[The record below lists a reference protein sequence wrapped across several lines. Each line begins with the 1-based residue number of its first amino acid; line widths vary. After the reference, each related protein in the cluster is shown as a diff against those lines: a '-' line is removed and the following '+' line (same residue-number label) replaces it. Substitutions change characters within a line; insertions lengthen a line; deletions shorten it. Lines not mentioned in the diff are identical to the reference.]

1 MNIGLIAHDAKK
13 TLLQNLCIAYRSVLA
28 KHTLYA
34 TGTSG
39 RLVEEATG
47 LNVRKY
53 LAGHVGGVQQM
64 GSQIEQND
72 LDLVIFLRDPE
83 QPKQHEPDVHRII
96 RLCDVHSIPLATNLA
111 TAEMLIKS
119 LDRGEMDWRESTGET
134 TNTTEKEQKLPVTEK
149 NGTAPEKTE
158 HILNRLIIGVGVC
171 VAVIA
176 VLIGVKLYRQDRQMD
191 ITEPFARSMVLASD
205 PLSAEKRFQAET
217 LSADLCVGETSV
229 PLNDISF
236 SSQVKA
242 GLFDLDHKKV
252 LFAQN
257 MYDQV
262 YPASITKIMTAL
274 LAMEYNQP
282 DTQVTI
288 TEEDLA
294 LEDGSQMSGLAVG
307 DTVTMDQLF
316 HALLIYSANDAAMA
330 IARQVGGSVENFVQM
345 MNDKAASLAMTG
357 THFANPHGL
366 HDENHY
372 TTAYD
377 VYLMLYAA
385 YQHTEFQNT
394 MSMSSYTLNMTHAD
408 GTAGT
413 IYLSSTDKYL
423 TGEKNAPEN
432 VTVLGGKTGTT
443 DEAGSCLAL
452 VSQNAYGEPF
462 ISVILHAST
471 KVELYEDM
479 NTLLSNINS

>member
-1 MNIGLIAHDAKK
+1 MK
-13 TLLQNLCIAYRSVLA
+13 
-28 KHTLYA
+28 
-34 TGTSG
+34 
-39 RLVEEATG
+39 
-47 LNVRKY
+47 
-53 LAGHVGGVQQM
+53 
-64 GSQIEQND
+64 
-72 LDLVIFLRDPE
+72 
-83 QPKQHEPDVHRII
+83 
-96 RLCDVHSIPLATNLA
+96 
-111 TAEMLIKS
+111 
-119 LDRGEMDWRESTGET
+119 STGET

-158 HILNRLIIGVGVC
+158 HILNRLIIGAGVC

-252 LFAQN
+252 LVAQN

-357 THFANPHGL
+357 TH
-366 HDENHY
+366 
-372 TTAYD
+372 
-377 VYLMLYAA
+377 
-385 YQHTEFQNT
+385 
-394 MSMSSYTLNMTHAD
+394 
-408 GTAGT
+408 
-413 IYLSSTDKYL
+413 LSSTDKYL

>member
-1 MNIGLIAHDAKK
+1 MK
-13 TLLQNLCIAYRSVLA
+13 
-28 KHTLYA
+28 
-34 TGTSG
+34 
-39 RLVEEATG
+39 
-47 LNVRKY
+47 
-53 LAGHVGGVQQM
+53 
-64 GSQIEQND
+64 
-72 LDLVIFLRDPE
+72 
-83 QPKQHEPDVHRII
+83 
-96 RLCDVHSIPLATNLA
+96 
-111 TAEMLIKS
+111 
-119 LDRGEMDWRESTGET
+119 STGET
-134 TNTTEKEQKLPVTEK
+134 TNTTEKEQETSVIRKS
-149 NGTAPEKTE
+149 GAAPEKTE
-158 HILNRLIIGVGVC
+158 HILNRLLIGTGVC

-176 VLIGVKLYRQDRQMD
+176 VLIGIKLYRQDRQMD

-205 PLSAEKRFQAET
+205 PLSAEKRFQADP
-217 LSADLCVGETSV
+217 LSSDLCVGETSV

-288 TEEDLA
+288 TEEDLS
-294 LEDGSQMSGLAVG
+294 LEEGSQMSGLQVG

-316 HALLIYSANDAAMA
+316 HALMIYSANDAAMA
-330 IARQVGGSVENFVQM
+330 ITRQVGGSVDHFVQM
-345 MNDKAASLAMTG
+345 MNEKAASLAMTG

-377 VYLMLYAA
+377 VYLMLHAA

-408 GTAGT
+408 GTTGT

-471 KVELYEDM
+471 KVELYDDM

>member
-1 MNIGLIAHDAKK
+1 
-13 TLLQNLCIAYRSVLA
+13 
-28 KHTLYA
+28 
-34 TGTSG
+34 
-39 RLVEEATG
+39 
-47 LNVRKY
+47 
-53 LAGHVGGVQQM
+53 
-64 GSQIEQND
+64 
-72 LDLVIFLRDPE
+72 
-83 QPKQHEPDVHRII
+83 
-96 RLCDVHSIPLATNLA
+96 
-111 TAEMLIKS
+111 
-119 LDRGEMDWRESTGET
+119 
-134 TNTTEKEQKLPVTEK
+134 
-149 NGTAPEKTE
+149 
-158 HILNRLIIGVGVC
+158 
-171 VAVIA
+171 
-176 VLIGVKLYRQDRQMD
+176 MD

-366 HDENHY
+366 HNENHY

-413 IYLSSTDKYL
+413 IYLS
-423 TGEKNAPEN
+423 
-432 VTVLGGKTGTT
+432 
-443 DEAGSCLAL
+443 
-452 VSQNAYGEPF
+452 
-462 ISVILHAST
+462 
-471 KVELYEDM
+471 
-479 NTLLSNINS
+479 

>member
-1 MNIGLIAHDAKK
+1 MK
-13 TLLQNLCIAYRSVLA
+13 
-28 KHTLYA
+28 
-34 TGTSG
+34 
-39 RLVEEATG
+39 
-47 LNVRKY
+47 
-53 LAGHVGGVQQM
+53 
-64 GSQIEQND
+64 
-72 LDLVIFLRDPE
+72 
-83 QPKQHEPDVHRII
+83 
-96 RLCDVHSIPLATNLA
+96 
-111 TAEMLIKS
+111 
-119 LDRGEMDWRESTGET
+119 STGET

-158 HILNRLIIGVGVC
+158 HILNRLIIGAGVC

-274 LAMEYNQP
+274 LA
-282 DTQVTI
+282 
-288 TEEDLA
+288 

-366 HDENHY
+366 HNENHY

>member
-96 RLCDVHSIPLATNLA
+96 RLCDVHSIPLA
-111 TAEMLIKS
+111 
-119 LDRGEMDWRESTGET
+119 
-134 TNTTEKEQKLPVTEK
+134 
-149 NGTAPEKTE
+149 PEKTE
-158 HILNRLIIGVGVC
+158 HILNRLIIGAGVC

-345 MNDKAASLAMTG
+345 MNDKADSLAMTG

-394 MSMSSYTLNMTHAD
+394 MSMSSYTLNITHAD

>member
-1 MNIGLIAHDAKK
+1 MK
-13 TLLQNLCIAYRSVLA
+13 
-28 KHTLYA
+28 
-34 TGTSG
+34 
-39 RLVEEATG
+39 
-47 LNVRKY
+47 
-53 LAGHVGGVQQM
+53 
-64 GSQIEQND
+64 
-72 LDLVIFLRDPE
+72 
-83 QPKQHEPDVHRII
+83 
-96 RLCDVHSIPLATNLA
+96 
-111 TAEMLIKS
+111 
-119 LDRGEMDWRESTGET
+119 STGET
-134 TNTTEKEQKLPVTEK
+134 TNTTEKEKKTPVNPSKE
-149 NGTAPEKTE
+149 AASEKTE
-158 HILNRLIIGVGVC
+158 HILNRLLIGAGVC
-171 VAVIA
+171 VVAIA

-191 ITEPFARSMVLASD
+191 ITQPFARTMVLASD
-205 PLSAEKRFQAET
+205 PLSSENRFQADA
-217 LSADLCVGETSV
+217 LASDLCVGETSV

-242 GLFDLDHKKV
+242 GLFDLDHQKV

-274 LAMEYNQP
+274 LAMEYNQSNV
-282 DTQVTI
+282 QVTI

-330 IARQVGGSVENFVQM
+330 IARQVGGSVDNFVQM

-377 VYLMLYAA
+377 VYLMLNAA
-385 YQHTEFQNT
+385 YQHTEFQET
-394 MSMSSYTLNMTHAD
+394 MSSSSYALNVTHAD
-408 GTAGT
+408 GSTGT

-423 TGEKNAPEN
+423 TGEKNPPEN

-471 KVELYEDM
+471 KVELYDDM
-479 NTLLSNINS
+479 NSLLSNINS

>member
-1 MNIGLIAHDAKK
+1 MK
-13 TLLQNLCIAYRSVLA
+13 
-28 KHTLYA
+28 
-34 TGTSG
+34 
-39 RLVEEATG
+39 
-47 LNVRKY
+47 
-53 LAGHVGGVQQM
+53 
-64 GSQIEQND
+64 
-72 LDLVIFLRDPE
+72 
-83 QPKQHEPDVHRII
+83 
-96 RLCDVHSIPLATNLA
+96 
-111 TAEMLIKS
+111 
-119 LDRGEMDWRESTGET
+119 STGET

-158 HILNRLIIGVGVC
+158 HILNRLIIGAGVC

-191 ITEPFARSMVLASD
+191 ITEPFARSMVLVSD

-357 THFANPHGL
+357 THFSKCFYPL
-366 HDENHY
+366 D
-372 TTAYD
+372 
-377 VYLMLYAA
+377 
-385 YQHTEFQNT
+385 
-394 MSMSSYTLNMTHAD
+394 
-408 GTAGT
+408 
-413 IYLSSTDKYL
+413 
-423 TGEKNAPEN
+423 
-432 VTVLGGKTGTT
+432 
-443 DEAGSCLAL
+443 C
-452 VSQNAYGEPF
+452 PF
-462 ISVILHAST
+462 VPWF
-471 KVELYEDM
+471 
-479 NTLLSNINS
+479 

>member
-1 MNIGLIAHDAKK
+1 MVRNTPKNAESTAKAKLPPFVRGLLCIGTVLLVCFVVSIVLEVWYCKSAPNAAIKLAACLEEHFPHSMANAVVRAAKERGIAHEEMHTEVEYIVAHGIASRVRGERVVIGSHHFVFEDEKCVIPAAEQQKFDD
-13 TLLQNLCIAYRSVLA
+13 LEPEYSHLYLAACGQLVGVICIADPLRPEARHVLRQLRA
-28 KHTLYA
+28 I
-34 TGTSG
+34 
-39 RLVEEATG
+39 
-47 LNVRKY
+47 
-53 LAGHVGGVQQM
+53 GV
-64 GSQIEQND
+64 
-72 LDLVIFLRDPE
+72 
-83 QPKQHEPDVHRII
+83 
-96 RLCDVHSIPLATNLA
+96 
-111 TAEMLIKS
+111 
-119 LDRGEMDWRESTGET
+119 
-134 TNTTEKEQKLPVTEK
+134 TNTVMMT
-149 NGTAPEKTE
+149 GDSDRTA
-158 HILNRLIIGVGVC
+158 
-171 VAVIA
+171 A
-176 VLIGVKLYRQDRQMD
+176 
-191 ITEPFARSMVLASD
+191 
-205 PLSAEKRFQAET
+205 
-217 LSADLCVGETSV
+217 
-229 PLNDISF
+229 
-236 SSQVKA
+236 
-242 GLFDLDHKKV
+242 
-252 LFAQN
+252 
-257 MYDQV
+257 
-262 YPASITKIMTAL
+262 
-274 LAMEYNQP
+274 
-282 DTQVTI
+282 
-288 TEEDLA
+288 
-294 LEDGSQMSGLAVG
+294 
-307 DTVTMDQLF
+307 
-316 HALLIYSANDAAMA
+316 A